1 MKEGEGTDRI
11 PAEEMLVKVS
21 FRLKIGEL
29 IDSNIMQLYPIT
41 FAKDL
46 IAELTDPAQGEEP
59 VQEEVSAPEPQPAAP
74 QTQSAPAQQAAP
86 PKRQAKPKPAAPV
99 NVAPVEFESFSEP
112 QHTTTSLE
120 TLTC

>member
-46 IAELTDPAQGEEP
+46 IAELTDPAQEEEP
-59 VQEEVSAPEPQPAAP
+59 VQDTQVSTPEPQPAAP

-86 PKRQAKPKPAAPV
+86 PKKTGEAKAGSTCKCG
-99 NVAPVEFESFSEP
+99 
-112 QHTTTSLE
+112 TS
-120 TLTC
+120 